1 MAENNIQSTWKVDKV
16 VVSGKL
22 SGQVHHVI

>member
-1 MAENNIQSTWKVDKV
+1 VQIGLIM

-22 SGQVHHVI
+22 L

>member
-1 MAENNIQSTWKVDKV
+1 MV

-22 SGQVHHVI
+22 SIVCEG